1 MNNPDKNTLA
11 IVCGGGP
18 APGINSVISSVTIV
32 ARKHGWE
39 VYGIYDGFANL
50 GRGEKK
56 FVPLD
61 LENVSRIHSE
71 GGSILRMS
79 RFNPTRSEATLKKVA
94 DTLVSMG
101 VTHLVSIGG
110 DDTAYSASQVAE
122 YATNTLGLSLSFVH
136 VPKTIDNDLPLPEGI
151 PTFGYETAR
160 AMGARVVANL
170 MDDAM
175 TTGRWYIVVAMGRS
189 AGHLALGIGKSA
201 AATLTIIPE
210 DFPVKEKIPLRL
222 LADIIVGAMIKR
234 LAEGRGHGVAVL
246 AEGLLDRIRT
256 EDLEHL
262 GCVDRDDHGHVRYGE
277 IDFASI
283 IKKEVQTVLDE
294 LNITMPITTKDVGY
308 ELRCAPP
315 IAYDVDYTRNLGYAA
330 FEFLRNGGSNAMIT
344 IQNNAIVPVSF
355 KDIEDPVTKK
365 TRVRLVNT
373 DSVSYK
379 IARQYMIRLDPD
391 DFDQG
396 IEFDQIALA
405 SNLSKEEFKK
415 RFQYVTKY

>member
-1 MNNPDKNTLA
+1 
-11 IVCGGGP
+11 
-18 APGINSVISSVTIV
+18 
-32 ARKHGWE
+32 
-39 VYGIYDGFANL
+39 
-50 GRGEKK
+50 
-56 FVPLD
+56 
-61 LENVSRIHSE
+61 
-71 GGSILRMS
+71 
-79 RFNPTRSEATLKKVA
+79 
-94 DTLVSMG
+94 
-101 VTHLVSIGG
+101 
-110 DDTAYSASQVAE
+110 
-122 YATNTLGLSLSFVH
+122 
-136 VPKTIDNDLPLPEGI
+136 
-151 PTFGYETAR
+151 
-160 AMGARVVANL
+160 
-170 MDDAM
+170 M

-189 AGHLALGIGKSA
+189 AGHLSLGIGKSA
-201 AATLTIIPE
+201 GATLTIIPE
-210 DFPVKEKIPLRL
+210 EFPGKGKIPARL

-234 LAEGRGHGVAVL
+234 LAEGRAHGVAVV
-246 AEGLLDRIRT
+246 AEGLLERIRT

-262 GCVDRDDHGHVRYGE
+262 GCLDLDDHGHVRYGE
-277 IDFASI
+277 IDFANVL
-283 IKKEVQTVLDE
+283 KKEVQIVLDE
-294 LNITMPITTKDVGY
+294 LKIKMPITTKDVGY

-379 IARQYMIRLDPD
+379 IARKYMIRLDPD

-405 SNLSKEEFKK
+405 SNLPKEEFKK